1 MWTGLGAALA
11 SAQPCPENDRLL
23 DGGALDLEAIF
34 LIAAQ

>member
-23 DGGALDLEAIF
+23 DGGVRDFEASF
-34 LIAAQ
+34 